1 MLYKAVKNP
10 GYALLF
16 ENGHVFDRL
25 SAAGISWRVYH
36 HHGRL
41 DIDFPQVLCLKGMV
55 DKRNDPR
62 FFRHFKSFAAD
73 IAKGDVAG
81 YTFIEPKYGLPSADR
96 VTRSIR

>member
-62 FFRHFKSFAAD
+62 FLGISRAS
-73 IAKGDVAG
+73 
-81 YTFIEPKYGLPSADR
+81 LPTLRRATLLD
-96 VTRSIR
+96 TP